1 MHEAANST
9 RCAANLGSRQSRV
22 RGQVAAPAVD
32 LGRTSHR
39 VLTMEFVEGKTV
51 AFGVGG
57 HVGGGIWLAFRACGM
72 RGVGQL
78 AGGWASE

>member
-22 RGQVAAPAVD
+22 RGQVAEPAVD

-39 VLTMEFVEGKTV
+39 VLTMEFVEGERV
-51 AFGVGG
+51 GVRKGG
-57 HVGGGIWLAFRACGM
+57 QVRGCLGG
-72 RGVGQL
+72 
-78 AGGWASE
+78 